1 MREPE
6 RSEGQWRGK
15 TFWLLLRRLS
25 KVTRRK
31 GATRRAAWRIQ
42 RICTQPNPTKTS
54 KDRSLRCSAFDS
66 RKGETCRAPWR
77 TQWICTQPNQNI
89 KRSQPAAAPTFGS
102 RRKPW
107 QITRICTQLQINHL
121 EPAHSQSHQ
130 ECCAV
135 QPPGQRH
142 LNRPPPTHFHRP
154 PMQPLTHQKAHD
166 GRAPTVRRCL

>member
-1 MREPE
+1 MPVRRDPRSGDGMREPE

-15 TFWLLLRRLS
+15 TFWLFLRRLS

-31 GATRRAAWRIQ
+31 GATR
-42 RICTQPNPTKTS
+42 
-54 KDRSLRCSAFDS
+54 
-66 RKGETCRAPWR
+66 RAPWR